1 MAVGQGFEPREPFG
15 STVFKT
21 AAFDHSASPP
31 KKIYAVCVKEMRII
45 PSYCSCA
52 SVWYK
57 KLRNKHLL
65 ANNIIVIAIFHNAI
79 AVLILRLV

>member
-31 KKIYAVCVKEMRII
+31 EKSETVLFSEVAHYTDLTRIGKGVR
-45 PSYCSCA
+45 
-52 SVWYK
+52 SVFLFN
-57 KLRNKHLL
+57 LRFFLHEGHFLHVDVV
-65 ANNIIVIAIFHNAI
+65 AD
-79 AVLILRLV
+79 